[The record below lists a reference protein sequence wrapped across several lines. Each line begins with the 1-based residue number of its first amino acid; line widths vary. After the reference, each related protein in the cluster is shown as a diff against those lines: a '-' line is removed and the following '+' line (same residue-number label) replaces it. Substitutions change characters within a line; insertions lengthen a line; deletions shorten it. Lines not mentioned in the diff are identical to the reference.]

1 MGGGVKCF
9 RRGDGRRAKT
19 DVIPAQ
25 VSTLVIP
32 AQASLI
38 VIPAQVSALVIP
50 AQAGIQ
56 SGGGLDPG
64 FRRGR
69 LWLSP
74 GQALAFAG
82 VTGFRRGRLW
92 LSPG

>member
-1 MGGGVKCF
+1 LWACFEQRLGVNNLVVDSASTQVN
-9 RRGDGRRAKT
+9 RRRHAKT

-74 GQALAFAG
+74 G
-82 VTGFRRGRLW
+82 
-92 LSPG
+92 

>member
-1 MGGGVKCF
+1 MEVDSASIQVN
-9 RRGDGRRAKT
+9 RPRRRANT

-25 VSTLVIP
+25 ASALVIPAQASTLVIPAQVSALVIP

-50 AQAGIQ
+50 ALAGIQ

-64 FRRGR
+64 FRRGDEE
-69 LWLSP
+69 WAV
-74 GQALAFAG
+74 G
-82 VTGFRRGRLW
+82 
-92 LSPG
+92 